1 MTKIQKYNI
10 HDVSIWCA
18 FVIFV
23 KFATVI
29 IPISLACLL
38 ESHPLAKFCHICHI
52 CSRWGTN
59 SHSLGQTN
67 MVGNK
72 FAQFYW
78 ESIMARQFTQHQPD
92 WESLGIINEFIQRS
106 YILKTMKELK
116 RQLKLTRTNVP
127 LPTLWDLSHSMLK
140 RGLQNVIKNDGGHA
154 GYWNYV
160 KWWK

>member
-1 MTKIQKYNI
+1 MMCIRHFCQIRHCHYTHIFSLFAGISSSGEILSHLPHLFKMGHHLTQLRPNKHGGKQICPILLRKHYGQAI
-10 HDVSIWCA
+10 HPTSPWLRIA
-18 FVIFV
+18 
-23 KFATVI
+23 
-29 IPISLACLL
+29 
-38 ESHPLAKFCHICHI
+38 
-52 CSRWGTN
+52 G
-59 SHSLGQTN
+59 
-67 MVGNK
+67 
-72 FAQFYW
+72 Y
-78 ESIMARQFTQHQPD
+78 
-92 WESLGIINEFIQRS
+92 NEFIQRS